1 MFPTVRFCTEWYRV
15 FPNEFLF
22 IQLATSVKGFL
33 LIEVFMRNTLANFLL
48 LDHFSIVERSF
59 TPPTEHGGDGSF
71 HRGFGAVELAL
82 VCKEVLLPALPLVQ
96 SELLPSRQ
104 RILHLRCEEA
114 CRLRDIVTLLD
125 LSHLLDSAIQVEE
138 SACDFRPRA
147 LYLVVVDPMR
157 VVRKRGERI
166 QCVASHVLAECEALG
181 LLAGPYFHAGSL
193 HLYRRC
199 VLLI

>member
-1 MFPTVRFCTEWYRV
+1 MF
-15 FPNEFLF
+15 N
-22 IQLATSVKGFL
+22 
-33 LIEVFMRNTLANFLL
+33 
-48 LDHFSIVERSF
+48 
-59 TPPTEHGGDGSF
+59 
-71 HRGFGAVELAL
+71 
-82 VCKEVLLPALPLVQ
+82 EVLLPALPLVQ

-104 RILHLRCEEA
+104 GILHLRCEEA
-114 CRLRDIVTLLD
+114 CRLRDIVILLD

-147 LYLVVVDPMR
+147 LCLVVVDPMR
-157 VVRKRGERI
+157 VMRKRGERI